1 MSIFLSDLSYAFR
14 TLRSNTGFT
23 AVAVAA
29 LALGIGANT
38 AIFTVVDGVMLAPL
52 PYPQADKLVRLGRK
66 YPAGNGYSNSIPKYM
81 MWRQNNVFES
91 MTLFD
96 QGGIG
101 MNLGVGDHPAQAK
114 ASHVSKD
121 YFRVFGT
128 SPAIGRTFND
138 AEDAPHGAPAAVLS
152 DRIWRNRLGGDPQIV
167 GRNVLLNNQPYTVV
181 GIMPRS
187 FESNPPMD
195 VWLPLQADPASTNQ
209 GHYLAAAARLKPDV
223 PIEQARAAMKVLGE
237 RFRAQNPKWMD
248 PTESVAVVP
257 MKDSMVEDVRLALL
271 VLLGAVGF
279 VLLIACANV
288 ANLLL
293 ARAAVRQKELAIRA
307 AIGASRWRVVR
318 QLLTESV
325 ILAGAGAVLGFAIG
339 AAGVRALLMVAPGNI
354 PRLTESEGLHQALPL
369 LDWRVAGF
377 TIGIAAVT
385 AILFGLFP
393 ALSFSNPDL
402 ASTLKEG
409 GRTGGGTLGRRS
421 RSFLVIAEVA
431 LALVLVTGAT
441 LLIRTFSGLRSANPG
456 LNPHNVLVLETSLAG
471 ASYDTTAKVDQFA
484 RQVVPRLEALPSVQS
499 VGSALMLPLT
509 GTDIDLPFNIAGRPA
524 PKSGYDGD
532 EQWRSASAHYF
543 QTLQIPLLRGR
554 VFTEAD
560 SGGAPAVVVVN
571 QAMAKKYWKGQ
582 DPIGQVMVIG
592 KGLGPQFDDPPRQ
605 VVGIVGTVRETGLDA
620 VDQGVMYVPEG
631 QVPDGL
637 TKLAAGLIPHYW
649 AIRTAGDPLALRS
662 AAEREIRAV
671 DGTMSA
677 SHVRTMDQMVAESL
691 ARQNFN
697 ALLLT
702 IFAAIALLLAAIGI
716 YGLMSYAAEQRMQEI
731 GIRVAL
737 GATRGD
743 VLGLMLR
750 QGMKLAAIGIVLGL
764 AAAYGATR
772 LLATLLFGVK
782 ANDPVTFAT
791 VAAMVSIVAV
801 IACTVPARRAAG
813 IAPSVALRHQ

>member
-1 MSIFLSDLSYAFR
+1 MSIFLSDLTYALR

-52 PYPQADKLVRLGRK
+52 PYPQADRLVRLGRK

-81 MWRQNNVFES
+81 VWRQNDVFES
-91 MTLFD
+91 MTLYE

-101 MNLGVGDHPAQAK
+101 MNLGAGDHPEQAK

-121 YFRVFGT
+121 YFRVFGV
-128 SPAIGRTFND
+128 SPAIGRTFSD
-138 AEDAPHGAPAAVLS
+138 AEDLPHGAAAAVLS
-152 DRIWRNRLGGDPQIV
+152 DRLWRNRLGADPQII
-167 GRNVLLNNQPYTVV
+167 GRNILLNNQPYIVA
-181 GIMPRS
+181 GIMPKG
-187 FESNPPMD
+187 FESNPPID

-223 PIEQARAAMKVLGE
+223 SIEQARGAMKVLGE
-237 RFRAQNPKWMD
+237 RFRALNAKWMD
-248 PTESVAVVP
+248 PNESVAVVP
-257 MKDSMVEDVRLALL
+257 MKESMVENVRLALL
-271 VLLGAVGF
+271 ILLGAVGF

-293 ARAAVRQKELAIRA
+293 ARAAVRQKELAVRA
-307 AIGASRWRVVR
+307 AIGASRWRMVR

-354 PRLTESEGLHQALPL
+354 PRLTETEGLNQALPL
-369 LDWRVAGF
+369 LDWRVAAF
-377 TIGIAAVT
+377 TIGIAALT
-385 AILFGLFP
+385 SILFGLFP

-421 RSFLVIAEVA
+421 RSFLVITEVA

-441 LLIRTFSGLRSANPG
+441 LLIRTFSGLRSVNPG

-471 ASYDTTAKVDQFA
+471 GSYDTTAKVDQFA
-484 RQVVPRLEALPSVQS
+484 RQVAPRLEALPSVQS
-499 VGSALMLPLT
+499 AASAIMLPLN
-509 GTDIDLPFNIAGRPA
+509 GNDVDLPFNIAGRPA
-524 PKSGYDGD
+524 PKGGYDGD
-532 EQWRSASAHYF
+532 EQWRSVSAHYF
-543 QTLQIPLLRGR
+543 QALQIPLLRGR
-554 VFTEAD
+554 VFTESD
-560 SGGAPAVVVVN
+560 SGGAPPVVVIN
-571 QAMAKKYWKGQ
+571 QAMAKKYWKDQ
-582 DPIGQVMVIG
+582 DPVGQVIVIG

-620 VDQGVMYVPEG
+620 VDEGVMYIPQGQVPEG
-631 QVPDGL
+631 I
-637 TKLAAGLIPHYW
+637 TKLANGLIPLSW
-649 AIRTAGDPLALRS
+649 AVRTAGDPLALRA

-671 DGTMSA
+671 DGMMTT

-691 ARQNFN
+691 SRQNFN

-716 YGLMSYAAEQRMQEI
+716 YGLMSYSVEQRMQEI

-743 VLGLMLR
+743 VLRLMVL

-772 LLATLLFGVK
+772 LLASLLFGVK
-782 ANDPVTFAT
+782 ANDPYTFAA
-791 VAAMVSIVAV
+791 VAVMVSIVAA
-801 IACTVPARRAAG
+801 IASMVPARRAAG